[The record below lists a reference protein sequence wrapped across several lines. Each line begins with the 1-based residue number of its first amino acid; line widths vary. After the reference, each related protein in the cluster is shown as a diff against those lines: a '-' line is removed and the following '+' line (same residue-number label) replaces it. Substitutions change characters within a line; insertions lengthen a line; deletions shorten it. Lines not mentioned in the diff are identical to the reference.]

1 MSAFI
6 SVILIGGL
14 YYYYAATSLTNQIKS
29 DSESSLVLFK
39 ERVERILES
48 IEIESH
54 QLASNPV
61 IRDSF
66 SDSQFSQNISAHLE
80 MLQQLKLSKL
90 NNNMIEEVYYYNTVD
105 NLVLSNEYGYI
116 SNEAFKYQKDIEKII
131 EENQNA
137 TWLHLPIASKEG
149 YISFARKLPIL
160 DSGKPK
166 GLLVVLVKE
175 NVLFDYYPSD
185 DQQTSFILD
194 HQNKALF
201 LDDKTFSFIK
211 DKHESALNRIIDE
224 YSNSGIF
231 YEKDK
236 NQERTLYI
244 YNGKSTLGRIYISLV
259 PESAIIKELSLFRW
273 MIFSSAFV
281 ILCIGIL
288 FTIINA
294 KRAYNPIKQL
304 LDFSQTLGG
313 MDISTNPKSEITM
326 IQNSIQH
333 LSNEKQKLRKYKEE
347 IEPTLRE
354 WFFQQILEGKYVIDH
369 FLYKKCNEYNIPIKS
384 QYVVMAI
391 TGVDFMPEDHVENDD
406 KQVSLIA
413 IKNILNELFQDDP
426 SLEAVDINRI
436 QDNLAVILRYKAD
449 MPIKEVKEKL
459 YHTSLIIT
467 DSLHKCLFTNF
478 SIGIGRVYPDI
489 KDIYHSFEEALL
501 ALRYRIYKD
510 SDTVLFIEEL
520 EQSKKKGMFFYPRD
534 HDARIIESLIVGDM
548 DQAQLALREF
558 SKSISLFK
566 SYNSTYQYFY
576 LLLASIIFSLE
587 KQGQSIKDIFEPDI
601 FSQLKSLK
609 TLDEIHKWFIEYL
622 FPLYESL
629 NEDTETSSGTLAVKQ
644 VCQYINEDIAKDI
657 TLTQCAELVNLT
669 PSYLSRL
676 FKKEVGMNFK
686 DYVLMK
692 KVEKAKSLC
701 LQTDA
706 RASEIAEAVGYSE
719 RNLTR
724 LFLKYVDMTISQY
737 RDSQR

>member
-1 MSAFI
+1 MKKRLNNILKYFSREERKQIRYFYRLIWIGCMSAFI

-14 YYYYAATSLTNQIKS
+14 YYYFAITSLTDQIKS
-29 DSESSLVLFK
+29 DSEASLVLFK
-39 ERVERILES
+39 ERVERILQS

-66 SDSQFSQNISAHLE
+66 SDPQFSQNISAHLE
-80 MLQQLKLSKL
+80 LLQQLKLSKL

-116 SNEAFKYQKDIEKII
+116 SNEAFKYQRDIERII

-137 TWLHLPIASKEG
+137 TWLNLPIASKEG

-175 NVLFDYYPSD
+175 NVLFDYFPND

-201 LDDKTFSFIK
+201 LDNKTFSFIN

-224 YSNSGIF
+224 YSNSGVF

-244 YNGKSTLGRIYISLV
+244 YNGKSTLGRVYISLV
-259 PESAIIKELSLFRW
+259 PESAITKELSLFRW

-288 FTIINA
+288 FTIMNA

-304 LDFSQTLGG
+304 LEFTQSLSGT
-313 MDISTNPKSEITM
+313 DISTTIKSEITM
-326 IQNSIQH
+326 IQNSIQN
-333 LSNEKQKLRKYKEE
+333 LSNEKQILRKYKEE

-354 WFFQQILEGKYVIDH
+354 LFFQQIFDLISK
-369 FLYKKCNEYNIPIKS
+369 
-384 QYVVMAI
+384 
-391 TGVDFMPEDHVENDD
+391 DHVENDD
-406 KQVSLIA
+406 KQASLIA
-413 IKNILNELFQDDP
+413 IKNTLNELFQDDP
-426 SLEAVDINRI
+426 SLEAVDINKI
-436 QDNLAVILRYKAD
+436 QDNLAVILRYQED

-459 YHTSLIIT
+459 YHTSLIVT
-467 DSLHKCLFTNF
+467 DSLHKRLFTNF
-478 SIGIGRVYPDI
+478 SIGIGRIYPDI
-489 KDIYHSFEEALL
+489 KDIYLSFEEALL
-501 ALRYRIYKD
+501 ALQYRIYKD

-520 EQSKKKGMFFYPRD
+520 EQSKKKGMFFYPRE
-534 HDARIIESLIVGDM
+534 HDARIIESLKVGDIV
-548 DQAQLALREF
+548 QAELALQDF

-566 SYNSTYQYFY
+566 SYNSTYQCFY

-601 FSQLKSLK
+601 FSQLKCFN
-609 TLDEIHKWFIEYL
+609 TLDEINKWFIEYL
-622 FPLYESL
+622 FPLYKSL
-629 NEDTETSSGTLAVKQ
+629 NEETDTSSGTLAVKQ
-644 VCQYINEDIAKDI
+644 VCQFINENISKDI
-657 TLTQCAELVNLT
+657 TLTQCAEMVNLT